1 MISKALFREQIK
13 VQFYLYT
20 ILLFL
25 YQIYDGLYGLYHID
39 PKIIHHGMI
48 TDYEGTFADFKGSVI
63 NSTMVWLLAILVLVF
78 MQFSFLRK
86 KENLSFL
93 GSLPITRQKIITTTY
108 LSGLTILAGEAEWFI
123 VWCYDSDVN
132 CILVYLYGTFCLT
145 GIYLTEQMVGDLN
158 CSDNICCRHR
168 CCCKCNSI

>member
-63 NSTMVWLLAILVLVF
+63 NSTMVWLLAILVLVC

-86 KENLSFL
+86 KENLSF
-93 GSLPITRQKIITTTY
+93 
-108 LSGLTILAGEAEWFI
+108 
-123 VWCYDSDVN
+123 V
-132 CILVYLYGTFCLT
+132 
-145 GIYLTEQMVGDLN
+145 
-158 CSDNICCRHR
+158 
-168 CCCKCNSI
+168 

>member
-48 TDYEGTFADFKGSVI
+48 
-63 NSTMVWLLAILVLVF
+63 
-78 MQFSFLRK
+78 
-86 KENLSFL
+86 
-93 GSLPITRQKIITTTY
+93 
-108 LSGLTILAGEAEWFI
+108 
-123 VWCYDSDVN
+123 
-132 CILVYLYGTFCLT
+132 
-145 GIYLTEQMVGDLN
+145 
-158 CSDNICCRHR
+158 
-168 CCCKCNSI
+168 